1 MSAQD
6 RETADR
12 LQIEESFISYC
23 AQFPPSPFY
32 PHPHCDPSKEELRLI
47 AHCRFYGALLLR
59 DVGMAGGD
67 EEMVRRIQ
75 AFYQIDRGELQ
86 RFWESSEM
94 YLQLVTSMCE
104 ALNWSVLKRLLH
116 SLRRWFKSR
125 IPKSFACFLH
135 EDDKVPFPCI
145 QLLSEEELTVRDIAE
160 MDEGA
165 LARLLRNG
173 MAGKFGMTRMSELL
187 NSESSK
193 SDQFVVKQRYD
204 YARFLSDMERVAG
217 VLKKRAQE
225 RRTYLEAN
233 RALTDWMH
241 DLDDAKNISILVSP
255 LVSEKESMLNAIEN
269 EQSDGER
276 STGVLSASDESLSEV
291 AEESDDGSKRVHI
304 DASQGNDTA
313 RKENAQNAELE
324 GIQMTFQRKQQF
336 WSDDS
341 LFLNQES
348 FSTF

>member
-1 MSAQD
+1 MEKIIYIAEDDPNIRNLEEAFLEKSGYKVLCFENGD
-6 RETADR
+6 LLYDKFKKDPAD
-12 LQIEESFISYC
+12 LVILDIMMPGTDGLSLC
-23 AQFPPSPFY
+23 AT
-32 PHPHCDPSKEELRLI
+32 LRK
-47 AHCRFYGALLLR
+47 
-59 DVGMAGGD
+59 
-67 EEMVRRIQ
+67 
-75 AFYQIDRGELQ
+75 
-86 RFWESSEM
+86 ESS
-94 YLQLVTSMCE
+94 
-104 ALNWSVLKRLLH
+104 
-116 SLRRWFKSR
+116 
-125 IPKSFACFLH
+125 
-135 EDDKVPFPCI
+135 VPI
-145 QLLSEEELTVRDIAE
+145 IIVSAK
-160 MDEGA
+160 G
-165 LARLLRNG
+165 
-173 MAGKFGMTRMSELL
+173 
-187 NSESSK
+187 
-193 SDQFVVKQRYD
+193 
-204 YARFLSDMERVAG
+204 SDMERVAG

-241 DLDDAKNISILVSP
+241 DLDDTKNISILVSP